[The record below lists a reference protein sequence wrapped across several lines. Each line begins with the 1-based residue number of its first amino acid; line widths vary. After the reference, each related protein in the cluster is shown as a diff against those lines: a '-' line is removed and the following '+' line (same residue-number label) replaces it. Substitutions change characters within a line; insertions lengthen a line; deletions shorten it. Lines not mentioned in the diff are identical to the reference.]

1 MVYILLF
8 ADIIM
13 DYNFQGRSVG
23 GETVKAS

>member
-13 DYNFQGRSVG
+13 DYNFQGPSVG
-23 GETVKAS
+23 GETVETE